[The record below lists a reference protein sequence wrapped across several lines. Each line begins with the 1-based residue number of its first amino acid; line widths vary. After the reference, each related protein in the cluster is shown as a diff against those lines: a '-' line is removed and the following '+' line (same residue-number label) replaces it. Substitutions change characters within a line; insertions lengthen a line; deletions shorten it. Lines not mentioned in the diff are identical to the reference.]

1 MEIWVTFRRNF
12 GQYLPKVSPQ
22 LDLMRLFATKKTK
35 LFCKGIVYVILKLKQ
50 IQILVGCGMY
60 FLKCF
65 CKFILRGKCVKA
77 GRWFPLGKIKL
88 RINLN
93 SLEAISVSNGY

>member
-22 LDLMRLFATKKTK
+22 LDLMRLFATTFFKMD
-35 LFCKGIVYVILKLKQ
+35 FSIEREPDPSCW
-50 IQILVGCGMY
+50 MY
-60 FLKCF
+60 FYF

-88 RINLN
+88 GINLN